1 MQWLIWA
8 PFLKGGFEEEGVR
21 EMKDT
26 GPQSLGKREAGHKKE
41 NPTKIGAGSAVILKG
56 LCPRNTWNSDALQT
70 MLMHNHLSPFL

>member
-1 MQWLIWA
+1 MIWA

-26 GPQSLGKREAGHKKE
+26 GPQFLGKREAGHKKR
-41 NPTKIGAGSAVILKG
+41 NPTKIGTGSAISLKG
-56 LCPRNTWNSDALQT
+56 LGPRNIWNSDALQA